1 MPTLQL
7 SVVEIMATFHD
18 VHHKTIHINDHT
30 IPSGIDRPGF
40 GAWKRGYWKARAQEL
55 AP

>member
-1 MPTLQL
+1 
-7 SVVEIMATFHD
+7 MATFHD
-18 VHHKTIHINDHT
+18 QHHKTIHINDNT

-40 GAWKRGYWKARAQEL
+40 ESWKRGYWKARADEL